1 MINKVINGL
10 SLLGELVKSP
20 IAWILSIIS
29 NDRIISRP
37 TKLPFFISIHFS
49 MQIKAAPSFM
59 PGFDMFNDSFEELI
73 VVELKSPLYFECIL
87 LSHVLRIRNTK

>member
-10 SLLGELVKSP
+10 SLVGELVKSAISDIKYNLTIELSSSDQ
-20 IAWILSIIS
+20 IALFHLHTFQYADTSCLSF
-29 NDRIISRP
+29 RP
-37 TKLPFFISIHFS
+37 E
-49 MQIKAAPSFM
+49 
-59 PGFDMFNDSFEELI
+59 FDMFNDSFEELI